1 MDRQVFQDTFSK
13 LHASEERI
21 QEVLSMSETMNAH
34 PRERRIRRSAL
45 TAAAVAAS
53 LCVCAGAANAATGGA
68 LADGITYCI
77 GEMLPVNA
85 YKMVAEDEEG
95 SAVVVLGTD
104 VDVAEKDGRVL
115 LTVGGET
122 VDITDGLAAHGAYT
136 YEDTDGGTTVRVTV
150 YPDED
155 HPGEWAYTLTID
167 DPAILEDGG
176 ETTITSYGSTADG
189 SVSGGDVTASF
200 WEPQENTE

>member
-115 LTVGGET
+115 LTVGEEEI
-122 VDITDGLAAHGAYT
+122 DITKELKENNAYT
-136 YEDTDGGTTVRVTV
+136 YERTDG
-150 YPDED
+150 D
-155 HPGEWAYTLTID
+155 
-167 DPAILEDGG
+167 
-176 ETTITSYGSTADG
+176 TTIHVEVEPDPEHSGHWRYGISFRDAALPDDSSIAMMSYGSTASDTSHNG
-189 SVSGGDVTASF
+189 ATD
-200 WEPQENTE
+200 ENS

>member
-21 QEVLSMSETMNAH
+21 QEVLSMSETMNTH
-34 PRERRIRRSAL
+34 PRGRRIRRSAL

-68 LADGITYCI
+68 LADSIAYCI

-122 VDITDGLAAHGAYT
+122 VDITDGLAADGAYT

-176 ETTITSYGSTADG
+176 ETTVTSYGSTAGD
-189 SVSGGDVTASF
+189 SASGEDVTVQFEDA
-200 WEPQENTE
+200 P